1 MAGTLSIPAISREV
15 EFLARHSDEADEI
28 WDDNI
33 EADAVVREL
42 LDDINERA
50 KRSVL
55 QLLNC
60 VQSAVDIALHDLL
73 RSNWGRISPEDWA
86 LRGVVYM
93 SARGPKKTIGSAGF
107 YIECRDVPKLIGW
120 VYTRG
125 GLDGRRRRRREADPK
140 ESKAVLQSC
149 QANPQ
154 RTRWLK
160 CTSLEYYEMRPPRAL
175 HSQKLCSDRSKS
187 MAIAKCRSVGGLFLA
202 HKAK

>member
-120 VYTRG
+120 VYPRG
-125 GLDGRRRRRREADPK
+125 GLDGRRELARLCAKKIDKVHLASDHRDRYDWASNDD
-140 ESKAVLQSC
+140 AVVWLDERLTK
-149 QANPQ
+149 
-154 RTRWLK
+154 RTRGDVGRL
-160 CTSLEYYEMRPPRAL
+160 T
-175 HSQKLCSDRSKS
+175 QK
-187 MAIAKCRSVGGLFLA
+187 
-202 HKAK
+202 KAKQFFKVAKPILKGLAG